1 MNNANVDRDR
11 SFGFALKTVG
21 IVGGLF
27 AVGGVLVGDLR
38 TCASV
43 FTGALIGFLNLW
55 ALGRI
60 VRAVT
65 REPEAGTD
73 AENGPSTSVGVWSLL
88 ALLKIVF
95 LFGGTYLLMARG
107 QLSPLPLVV
116 GYGALPFGIM
126 CATLFTKAGFSR

>member
-1 MNNANVDRDR
+1 MSNENAERDR

-21 IVGGLF
+21 
-27 AVGGVLVGDLR
+27 AVGGAFAAGGFLIGGVHWGV
-38 TCASV
+38 SV
-43 FTGALIGFLNLW
+43 FVGALIGFLNLW

-60 VRAVT
+60 VGAVT
-65 REPEAGTD
+65 REPEGGEESA
-73 AENGPSTSVGVWSLL
+73 PSTSVAVWSLL

-126 CATLFTKAGFSR
+126 CATLFTKAGLAR